1 MLENMNQALME
12 ANKRGTQTILD
23 ELALKHKEIF
33 AIEHLI
39 KVHEFCE
46 LLWLIYENYARVNNP
61 LKLELKII
69 NINNFYFLRHKLKT
83 ENEETVESHILE
95 RDFPNL
101 NTNIAKMLDKF
112 TKPYFDFID
121 KRLIDNP
128 IIFPITKSGFET
140 FREYMLTKEMYVA
153 YQHNCLKMNLIP
165 NQQLEINFPIKI

>member
-1 MLENMNQALME
+1 MLENMNQALIE

-46 LLWLIYENYARVNNP
+46 LLWLIYENYEYNN
-61 LKLELKII
+61 KSLKIELQVI
-69 NINNFYFLRHKLKT
+69 IINNFYFLRHKLKT
-83 ENEETVESHILE
+83 EKEEIIEPHILE
-95 RDFPNL
+95 RDYPNL
-101 NTNIAKMLDKF
+101 NMNIEKMLDKF
-112 TKPYFDFID
+112 TQSYFEFID
-121 KRLIDNP
+121 KRLIENP
-128 IIFPITKSGFET
+128 IIFSITKSGFET